1 MATKTINTRIVLK
14 TDTEALWTSN
24 NPVLLKGEIGIASD
38 LNKFKIGDGSKKWS
52 ELKYA
57 GLSPEEVTKLIG
69 DNRDS
74 VYVYTVPTAAASDEN
89 ITDTTAI
96 TTALGSNT
104 AKQGDMA
111 IIIREIGKW
120 SNGTFTGTGKQ
131 AHTAYVYDG
140 EAWKAMDGNYSA
152 DNVYLSK
159 DITMAGNYTTVGNL
173 SKSQNGTGTFS
184 NKGLSVTDAFQKIFT
199 KVLQPTI
206 TAQPAV
212 TVTLTGAK
220 AVEAGTTVN
229 PAYNASLSA
238 GSYTYGPA
246 TGIKA
251 TAWSIKDSKSNTA
264 TTATGTFDSFKIAA
278 NETYKV
284 TATAT
289 HGEGAVAKDNVGG
302 TSSPAVKIASG
313 TKSKDSSAYTGYQQ
327 GYFMGTVTTKAGTVT
342 SAIVRGLG
350 TKKNGNYSAGNVNI
364 TVPVGAASIIIACPA
379 TATGMIKV
387 LNTTV
392 NADMTESFVKQT
404 VKVAGADGDA
414 NSAYAKDYN
423 VWVYTPAEAYG
434 STAALTVTLG

>member
-38 LNKFKIGDGSKKWS
+38 LNKFKIGDGTKKWS

-74 VYVYTVPTAAASDEN
+74 VYVYNVPTAAASDEN

-140 EAWKAMDGNYSA
+140 AAWKAMDGNYSA

-184 NKGLSVTDAFQKIFT
+184 TKGLSVTDAFQKIFT

-206 TAQPAV
+206 TSNPEI
-212 TVTLTGAK
+212 TLTAADNK
-220 AVEAGTTVN
+220 AYEVGTSVT
-229 PAYNASLSA
+229 PTYKATLSA
-238 GSYTYGPA
+238 GSYTYGPN
-246 TGIKA
+246 TGI
-251 TAWSIKDSKSNTA
+251 TA
-264 TTATGTFDSFKIAA
+264 TSWSVTNNLTGESKETFTTSTGSFKAITVAD
-278 NETYKV
+278 NTNYTI

-289 HGEGAVAKDNVGG
+289 YPDGAVAKDNVGG
-302 TSSPAVKIASG
+302 QSNPIVKISGG
-313 TKSKDSSAYTGYQQ
+313 TKSKTSATITGYRAWFTYV
-327 GYFMGTVTTKAGTVT
+327 GNDT
-342 SAIVRGLG
+342 SAINSEFIRKGINKGANVTNVNLAIPAG
-350 TKKNGNYSAGNVNI
+350 TKRVL
-364 TVPVGAASIIIACPA
+364 IAIPA
-379 TATGMIKV
+379 TNPKKALASVIDVDGMGLDVKD
-387 LNTTV
+387 N
-392 NADMTESFVKQT
+392 FVKT
-404 VKVAGADGDA
+404 SVNVEGANGATAVA
-414 NSAYAKDYN
+414 YN
-423 VWVYTPAEAYG
+423 VFSVDNANGLAKTTYKV
-434 STAALTVTLG
+434 SF